1 MCGANI
7 VVLGLVV
14 ANVGALHRMRFV
26 YLATFCAL
34 SLAAG
39 MVAVADRRTG
49 HREVARLPLI
59 PEATV

>member
-1 MCGANI
+1 
-7 VVLGLVV
+7 
-14 ANVGALHRMRFV
+14 MRFV